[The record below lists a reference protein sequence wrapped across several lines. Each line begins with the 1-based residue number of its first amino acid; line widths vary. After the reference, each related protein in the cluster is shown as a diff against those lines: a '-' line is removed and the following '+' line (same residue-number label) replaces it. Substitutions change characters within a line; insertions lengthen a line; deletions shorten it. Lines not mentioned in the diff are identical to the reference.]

1 MLAEHKLKNENDSE
15 DDIEIKIRFA
25 TRSISRVLLP
35 IIEVLGSLDDT
46 SLSVAD

>member
-1 MLAEHKLKNENDSE
+1 MLAEHKSKDDNNLE
-15 DDIEIKIRFA
+15 DDIENKIRFA

-46 SLSVAD
+46 SLSVVD